1 MVPKTGDPETD
12 AVMAKIGPKICPTG
26 LPPAMIGTQITCG
39 SKVAVGAP
47 NVLLC
52 KGGSSISKLAALAA
66 TMGGMGS
73 FPILSIPSIGG
84 GGGSGSQSP
93 GDNSVTDCSN

>member
-1 MVPKTGDPETD
+1 
-12 AVMAKIGPKICPTG
+12 MAS
-26 LPPAMIGTQITCG
+26 L
-39 SKVAVGAP
+39 
-47 NVLLC
+47 
-52 KGGSSISKLAALAA
+52 
-66 TMGGMGS
+66 GM

>member
-1 MVPKTGDPETD
+1 MYKRQGLP
-12 AVMAKIGPKICPTG
+12 AAKIGTSIS
-26 LPPAMIGTQITCG
+26 CG

-52 KGGSSISKLAALAA
+52 AGGSSVSKLAAAA
-66 TMGGMGS
+66 AAIAALGS

-84 GGGSGSQSP
+84 SGGSGSQSP